1 MAERANDVHGNQ
13 FILTSKVNDC
23 VITIDPQERFDIIG
37 SNRWMQKI
45 NINIIDPNPEL
56 QIDYS
61 CSVFYYY
68 SIGETNGLKSFLT
81 LPMLYLNTHNSKGE
95 TSVWDRFGVNGVI
108 KNNVI
113 ENLDFTLLNNYI
125 LTTAVE
131 MAESKGIEITSDH
144 STNQGLPSILKR
156 MGNIIDFI
164 IATNSATLSGFNF
177 SIEQYFIDKNYL
189 RFRPIEMDET
199 IIFDDI
205 WRYYILSAI
214 KNTRDSISRYFDIL
228 EIPQRINRYD
238 ITEQD
243 FNDSLNLF
251 VKDEHGKNTNI
262 LTEEFKINQINYLN
276 TSLYLDRFFRHF
288 GSPDDDV
295 FHIFNMLTPEARIY
309 AGLGDNVVDYLNRG
323 WQVDVQKKY
332 LKYKKKYINLKK
344 QLKYKKLNINN

>member
-1 MAERANDVHGNQ
+1 MAERADDAHGNQ
-13 FILTSKVNDC
+13 FILRSKVNEC
-23 VITIDPQERFDIIG
+23 EIIINPQERYDIIG
-37 SNRWMQKI
+37 SNRWMKKI
-45 NINIIDPNPEL
+45 NINIIDPEKEVN
-56 QIDYS
+56 S
-61 CSVFYYY
+61 NFSVFYYY

-95 TSVWDRFGVNGVI
+95 TSKWDRFGLNGVI

-113 ENLDFTLLNNYI
+113 ENLDFSTLNDYI

-156 MGNIIDFI
+156 MGNILDFF
-164 IATNSATLSGFNF
+164 IATNSATLNNFDF
-177 SIEQYFIDKNYL
+177 SIEQYFTDKIYL
-189 RFRPIEMDET
+189 RFRPVEMDPT

-276 TSLYLDRFFRHF
+276 TSLYLDRFFREY
-288 GSPDDDV
+288 GPPDE
-295 FHIFNMLTPEARIY
+295 IFNIRNMLTPEARIY
-309 AGLGDNVVDYLNRG
+309 GGLGDNVVDYLNRG
-323 WQVDVQKKY
+323 WQVEVQKKY